1 MDHRGNCNYHF
12 CSPLRVHPKCL
23 FIDAFFT
30 IIERIGAS
38 TFHILAL
45 YVVLYAYFE
54 IGNHR
59 PSFWLA
65 MIAHMISDGLIVVW
79 IVVFSA
85 LNNTN
90 PLLYTE
96 SIELAL
102 IIFDIFFAL
111 LVIKY
116 WIPRAE
122 TKLKKNE
129 EAEQKPLEPI
139 KKEDVHLDNF

>member
-1 MDHRGNCNYHF
+1 
-12 CSPLRVHPKCL
+12 
-23 FIDAFFT
+23 
-30 IIERIGAS
+30 
-38 TFHILAL
+38 
-45 YVVLYAYFE
+45 
-54 IGNHR
+54 
-59 PSFWLA
+59 
-65 MIAHMISDGLIVVW
+65 MISDGLIVVW

-139 KKEDVHLDNF
+139 KKEMCISIISNVTLLTEMFKKQLSFYKFTDCFNDFIDQIPSILFGEILSCRVLKTLRYCLLEMNRLEKRV